1 MSLFICPICGGTL
14 NSDGQKYACPLGH
27 NFDIAREGYV
37 NLLPANKKHSKT
49 PGDDK
54 NMVLARNRFLSGGLY
69 EPLRSALIGLV
80 SSLSAENANILDSGC
95 GEGYYTEGIFM
106 ALADDGKTPRIAGID
121 ISREAVRLASKRL
134 REVEFAVAS
143 AYHLPVG
150 DESADMVLNCF
161 SPLCQEEF
169 RRILRRDGIFI
180 YVVPAPR
187 HLWELKSALYDKPYE
202 NERLSIEYEGFSRER
217 TLTVESRIL
226 LPDRTNIEDLFTMT
240 PYFWKTPREGIL
252 RMEKL
257 ENLETEI
264 SFDIHVYRKV

>member
-1 MSLFICPICGGTL
+1 MSLFVCPICGESL
-14 NSDGQKYACPLGH
+14 NCDGQKYACPLGH
-27 NFDIAREGYV
+27 SFDISREGYV
-37 NLLPANKKHSKT
+37 HLLPANKKHSKA

-69 EPLRSALIGLV
+69 EPLRAELIKII
-80 SSLSAENANILDSGC
+80 LSEADENANILDSGC
-95 GEGYYTEGIFM
+95 GEGYYTEGIFQ
-106 ALADDGKTPRIAGID
+106 ALADSGKTPRIAGID
-121 ISREAVRLASKRL
+121 ISRDAVRLAAKRL
-134 REVEFAVAS
+134 KEVEFAVAS

-161 SPLCQEEF
+161 SPLCREEF
-169 RRILRRDGIFI
+169 HRVLRRGGVFI

-187 HLWELKSALYDKPYE
+187 HLWELKCALYDKPYE
-202 NERLSIEYEGFSRER
+202 NERLMTAYEGFSLEK
-217 TLTVESRIL
+217 TKTVESRIL
-226 LPDRTNIEDLFTMT
+226 LPDRANIADLFTMT

-257 ENLETEI
+257 ESLETEI